1 MLALFVFLAAI
12 GLAFLESRRG
22 AYRDDG
28 EWRVE
33 LRISIALGAVAVL
46 VEMAFA
52 RDAGA
57 DADWGAA
64 LALTAVIFIVDD
76 LLYYASHRMAHR
88 MEIFWASHYVHHSP
102 LRFDFF
108 TGLRQPPSWVL
119 TPAAAAPV
127 ILILMGAPVAVVAAS
142 GALRAAHH
150 FFLHTERVRRLPGWV
165 EWIFNTP
172 SHHRVHH
179 SSEYDHLDKN
189 FGAVLI
195 VWDRIFG
202 TFMVEP
208 ANGVAAYGV
217 LDPAARVSALGVV
230 AHPWRRLADRL
241 AQKRTL
247 TSKATTLF
255 SPPAAHATGR
265 ANAALAD

>member
-1 MLALFVFLAAI
+1 VLALFVFLAAI

-28 EWRVE
+28 EWRGE
-33 LRISIALGAVAVL
+33 LRISIVLGAAAVL
-46 VEMAFA
+46 VEMAFP
-52 RDAGA
+52 RDAGV
-57 DADWGAA
+57 DAGWGAA
-64 LALTAVIFIVDD
+64 LALAATIFIVDD

-88 MEIFWASHYVHHSP
+88 MEIFWVSHYVHHSP
-102 LRFDFF
+102 LRYDFF
-108 TGLRQPPSWVL
+108 TGLRQPPSWVF

-127 ILILMGAPVAVVAAS
+127 LLILMGAPVAVVAAS

-150 FFLHTERVRRLPGWV
+150 FLLHTERVRRLPVWV

-179 SSEYDHLDKN
+179 SSECDHLDKN

-202 TFMVEP
+202 TFRSEP
-208 ANGVAAYGV
+208 VGGVANYGV
-217 LDPAARVSALGVV
+217 LDPAPQANAWSIV
-230 AHPWRRLADRL
+230 AHPWRRLAERL

-247 TSKATTLF
+247 VGKTVTLF
-255 SPPAAHATGR
+255 TPPT
-265 ANAALAD
+265 AD

>member
-1 MLALFVFLAAI
+1 MLALVVFLAAI

-22 AYRDDG
+22 AYRDDA
-28 EWRVE
+28 EWCGE
-33 LRISIALGAVAVL
+33 LRISIALGAGAVL

-57 DADWGAA
+57 DPGWGAA
-64 LALTAVIFIVDD
+64 LALASVIFIADD
-76 LLYYASHRMAHR
+76 LLYYVSHRMAHR

-108 TGLRQPPSWVL
+108 TGLRQPPSWVI
-119 TPAAAAPV
+119 TPAAVAPAL
-127 ILILMGAPVAVVAAS
+127 LIWLGAPVAVVAAS

-150 FFLHTERVRRLPGWV
+150 FLLHTERVRRLPRWV
-165 EWIFNTP
+165 EWVFNTP

-179 SSEYDHLDKN
+179 SSEPPHLDRN

-195 VWDRIFG
+195 IWDRIFG
-202 TFMVEP
+202 TFMAEP
-208 ANGVAAYGV
+208 SDGVGTYGV
-217 LDPAARVSALGVV
+217 LDPADHASVLGIVT
-230 AHPWRRLADRL
+230 HPWRRLIERV

-247 TSKATTLF
+247 AGKAIALF
-255 SPPAAHATGR
+255 SPPAAHR
-265 ANAALAD
+265 V

>member
-1 MLALFVFLAAI
+1 VLSVLVFLAAM
-12 GLAFLESRRG
+12 GLAFLESRRS
-22 AYRDDG
+22 AYSDDD
-28 EWRVE
+28 EWRGE
-33 LRISIALGAVAVL
+33 LRISIMLGAAAAF
-46 VEMAFA
+46 VEMALP

-57 DADWGAA
+57 GWGAA
-64 LALTAVIFIVDD
+64 LALAAAIFIFDD

-108 TGLRQPPSWVL
+108 TGLRQPPSWVF

-127 ILILMGAPVAVVAAS
+127 LLILMGAPVAVVAAS
-142 GALRAAHH
+142 GVLRAAHH
-150 FFLHTERVRRLPGWV
+150 FLLHTERVRRLPAWC

-179 SSEYDHLDKN
+179 SSAADHLDRN

-202 TFMVEP
+202 TFMAEP
-208 ANGVAAYGV
+208 AGGVAAYGV
-217 LDPAARVSALGVV
+217 LDPAGQVSALAVV
-230 AHPWRRLADRL
+230 AHPWRRLAERI
-241 AQKRTL
+241 AQERTL
-247 TSKATTLF
+247 AGKAVTLF
-255 SPPAAHATGR
+255 SPPAAHTFA
-265 ANAALAD
+265 